1 MKITR
6 NQLRQIIKEELNRV
20 LNEATRSKPWAW
32 ERPHSSPD
40 PKSHDTN
47 MDGALDA
54 DELRDIADDLEGE
67 GQQSLESFRLPYK
80 GFGYGGRRII
90 SRDRAWLEFVP
101 KGAEPST
108 QEDMFR
114 SVTLLDQGD
123 PEVEKV
129 IKRGGWYVD
138 KYLKAPVDNYDI
150 YSVHATTTG

>member
-6 NQLRQIIKEELNRV
+6 RQLKQIINEELSRA
-20 LNEATRSKPWAW
+20 LSEAG
-32 ERPHSSPD
+32 PD
-40 PKSHDTN
+40 ANS
-47 MDGALDA
+47 DGALDA
-54 DELRDIADDLEGE
+54 PELRQLADELEGE
-67 GQQSLESFRLPYK
+67 GQQSLESFRVPYK

-101 KGAEPST
+101 MGADPST

-123 PEVEKV
+123 AEVEKV
-129 IKRGGWYVD
+129 INRGGWYID
-138 KYLKAPVDNYDI
+138 KYLKAPVEKYDI

>member
-6 NQLRQIIKEELNRV
+6 KQLRQLIREVFTTVPDEEFDKI
-20 LNEATRSKPWAW
+20 TMPGYKGPQ
-32 ERPHSSPD
+32 PG
-40 PKSHDTN
+40 K
-47 MDGALDA
+47 
-54 DELRDIADDLEGE
+54 
-67 GQQSLESFRLPYK
+67 SLESFRVPYK

-123 PEVEKV
+123 TEVEKV
-129 IKRGGWYVD
+129 INRGGWYVD
-138 KYLKAPVDNYDI
+138 KYLKAPVDQYDV